1 MAQRDPEMPATQ
13 TSAPVKPARTT
24 EDVTTPPDRG
34 DSGQAPRREASQ
46 EGEVRGDRMPAGAD
60 EPGAGL

>member
-1 MAQRDPEMPATQ
+1 MATERHGRPHTQ

-24 EDVTTPPDRG
+24 EEVPARRRDADEDRKP
-34 DSGQAPRREASQ
+34 SRQASEDF
-46 EGEVRGDRMPAGAD
+46 GVGGDRIPKGAD